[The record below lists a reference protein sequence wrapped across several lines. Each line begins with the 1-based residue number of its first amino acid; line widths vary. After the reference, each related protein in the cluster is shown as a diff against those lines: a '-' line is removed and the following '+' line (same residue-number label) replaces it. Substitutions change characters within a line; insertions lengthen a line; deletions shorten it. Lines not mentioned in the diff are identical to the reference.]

1 VALLDSRLTLGLPAA
16 VTAMTGVDAMV
27 HAVEA
32 FTTRLKKN
40 PLSDALAI
48 KALQLLYPNL
58 LAAVNDG
65 QDAAVRESM
74 LLGSLFAGMAFANAP
89 VGAVHALAYPLGGHY
104 GLPHGLSNSL
114 VFVAVLKFNLP
125 QAQALYAELGR
136 AIVPQLGSASDSD
149 AAAAFVA
156 VISAHVSAMP
166 YAQTLRAAGVKEDD
180 LPMLARDVMN
190 IQRLL
195 VNNPRDV
202 TYEDVLAM
210 YQAAY

>member
-1 VALLDSRLTLGLPAA
+1 MMSATLGLPPA

-32 FTTRLKKN
+32 FSTRLKKN

-48 KALQLLYPNL
+48 KALQLLYTNL
-58 LAAVNDG
+58 PSAVNDG
-65 QDAAVRESM
+65 RDADVREAM

-114 VFVAVLKFNLP
+114 VLLPVLEFNLGV
-125 QAQALYAELGR
+125 AQGLYAELGR
-136 AIVPQLGSASDSD
+136 AILPGLETVEDAA

-156 VISAHVSAMP
+156 AIRARVAAMP
-166 YAQTLRAAGVKEDD
+166 YAQTLREAGVKPED
-180 LPMLARDVMN
+180 LPMLADDAMKV
-190 IQRLL
+190 QRLL

-202 TYEDVLAM
+202 SQADALAL
-210 YQAAY
+210 YQAAF